1 MDNHLP
7 SSEAFSKALDRY
19 QTPSPRWSA
28 ILKSWREHPSKDDL
42 WRAFQSAAIK
52 QGKPLPEPADFIGV
66 VLGCAMPASRLNDH
80 NNYVLNQF
88 EKLKQKIGTV
98 VEDAIY
104 PLDLWRDL
112 EKFESYLRELDRS
125 AYDMHTPAGG
135 RKDQN
140 DSRDRKLFALRMF
153 RYLENSCGQ
162 YLSHEVTKMLNIVF
176 PDDETKDDARMV
188 RIWLAEISKPVV

>member
-1 MDNHLP
+1 MDN

-66 VLGCAMPASRLNDH
+66 VLGATMPTKRLNDH
-80 NNYVLNQF
+80 NEHVLNRF
-88 EKLKQKIGTV
+88 KKLKREIGSV
-98 VEDAIY
+98 VDDADY

-112 EKFESYLRELDRS
+112 QCFEKSLRELGQS
-125 AYDMHTPAGG
+125 AYDMRTPAGG

-140 DSRDRKLFALRMF
+140 DSRDRQLFALRMF
-153 RYLENSCGQ
+153 RYLKDSCGE
-162 YLSHEVTKMLNIVF
+162 YLSPEVTKMLNIVF

-188 RIWLAEISKPVV
+188 RIWLAKISKPVV